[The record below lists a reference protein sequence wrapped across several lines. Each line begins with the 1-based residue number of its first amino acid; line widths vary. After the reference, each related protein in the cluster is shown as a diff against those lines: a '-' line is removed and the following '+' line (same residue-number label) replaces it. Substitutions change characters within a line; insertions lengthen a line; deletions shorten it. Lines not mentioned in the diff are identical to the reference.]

1 MAIFKRETCPACKY
15 RHNEPKPQKVNK
27 PCPKCGA
34 KMYYSEKWYKS
45 FTRNGKLHVEAVSEQ
60 KRFTEDAL
68 SKDRVKIRENRYFD
82 KAASISW
89 GTAVEAFTLWMDN
102 NVGDRTQRMYLNSLS
117 ILSPVFSD
125 YTLDKITPQMVEA
138 FKRARI
144 DQGRENTTINR
155 DLATIKRLF
164 SLAETEW
171 ITAEGQP
178 YIEVNRI
185 RKVKLLSEKEN
196 KRVRYLSEVEI
207 DRLLWACRNPESYG
221 NARKHMIVLLA
232 LETGQR
238 KESVLSLER
247 GDISFHTNTITFRV
261 IKGGGK
267 TIIVDM
273 TDKLRESLREYL
285 NGQKVVGRYLFPSEQ
300 VTGRQMVTLAPLR
313 SDADFGFATALRHA
327 GIEDFHFH
335 DLRHTFATHFLYRT
349 NGNWKALQ
357 YILGHESISM
367 TMNRYAHLMDE
378 GRKEAMQQ
386 FGKGKQ

>member
-1 MAIFKRETCPACKY
+1 MAIFKIEKCPACGKKL
-15 RHNEPKPQKVNK
+15 HVDKPQKVNRD
-27 PCPKCGA
+27 CPKCGTP
-34 KMYYSEKWYKS
+34 MRYSRKWSES
-45 FTRNGKLHVEAVSEQ
+45 FTHNGKLHIKAVSPD

-68 SKDRVKIRENRYFD
+68 SKARVAIRENRYFD
-82 KAASISW
+82 KAAAIPW
-89 GTAVEAFTLWMDN
+89 KRAVEEFKAWIEN
-102 NVGDRTQRMYLNSLS
+102 NTSPKTQRMYLNSLG
-117 ILSPVFSD
+117 ILSPYLSG
-125 YTLDKITPQMVEA
+125 YTLDKITPQMIEH
-138 FKRARI
+138 FKKERI
-144 DQGRENTTINR
+144 ASGVKNTTINR

-171 ITAEGQP
+171 VTAEGQP

-196 KRVRYLSEVEI
+196 KRTRYLSEAEI

-357 YILGHESISM
+357 YILGHESIAM

-386 FGKGKQ
+386 FGQGKQ